1 MVSDNEKRNKCRGKD
16 FSETK
21 ETISALNI
29 NKALISASLRNP
41 DSLSP
46 VFHQAELKENFP
58 F

>member
-1 MVSDNEKRNKCRGKD
+1 MVSDNGKRNKHRGKD

-21 ETISALNI
+21 ESISALNI

-41 DSLSP
+41 
-46 VFHQAELKENFP
+46 VFHQAGLKENFP